1 MQTRDALRYFIPLAL
16 GLTAL
21 TAVVYVND
29 QQLLREGANEPQL
42 AMAQD
47 LANAL
52 GASPGATT
60 TDAMVQI
67 ELSLSP
73 YVVVYDSY
81 GNPVGGT
88 GLLEGVLPAIPSGI
102 FDVIRGKD
110 SPDLLTWQPEA
121 GVREAIAVV
130 PVNGG
135 AGGFVMG
142 GRSLEYVEHEE
153 SALTRRTAFGW
164 LIVMLAALLG
174 SYIAVRLRKR

>member
-1 MQTRDALRYFIPLAL
+1 MQTRDTLRYFIPLAL

-21 TAVVYVND
+21 TAVMYVND

-42 AMAQD
+42 GMATD
-47 LANAL
+47 LANAI

-60 TDAMVQI
+60 TGPTLEI

-88 GLLEGVLPAIPSGI
+88 GLLDGVLPTLPSGI

-110 SPDLLTWQPEA
+110 SPDLLTWQPRN

-142 GRSLEYVEHEE
+142 GRSLDYVEHEE
-153 SALTRRTAFGW
+153 SALTLRTAFGW
-164 LIVMLAALLG
+164 IAVMLAALLG
-174 SYIAVRLRKR
+174 SWFAARMRK